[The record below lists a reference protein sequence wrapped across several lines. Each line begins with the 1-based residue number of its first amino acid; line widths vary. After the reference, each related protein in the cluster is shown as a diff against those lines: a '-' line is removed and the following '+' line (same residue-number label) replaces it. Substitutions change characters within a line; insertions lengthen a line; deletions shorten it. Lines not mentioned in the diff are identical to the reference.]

1 MVLYPGAVPDCR
13 NSTHITYLK
22 ITVKPRLG
30 LYLSP
35 CLRVTGKYDA
45 FETVMEI
52 LRMKVRYPNALPFEF
67 ADLDPEFESFMRC
80 GRAIDGQKIQ
90 PQAQHADPLTPS
102 ALCGHSEY
110 DPPLASCKVCNLQI
124 GKSGLS
130 KSHGVPG
137 GAVCC
142 RFYNTSGLASCPRL
156 WQ

>member
-1 MVLYPGAVPDCR
+1 MSQSSRPLFLAPQTTSVP
-13 NSTHITYLK
+13 Y
-22 ITVKPRLG
+22 V
-30 LYLSP
+30 
-35 CLRVTGKYDA
+35 RVTGKYDA

-67 ADLDPEFESFMRC
+67 ADLDPEFDTFMRC
-80 GRAIDGQKIQ
+80 GRASADGKSAQ
-90 PQAQHADPLTPS
+90 PQAQHADPLAPS
-102 ALCGHSEY
+102 IPPVLCGHSEY
-110 DPPLASCKVCNLQI
+110 DPPLTSCKVCNLQI

-142 RFYNTSGLASCPRL
+142 RHLNTSGIASCPRL